1 MSWSGKLKCF
11 GKNNRG
17 QLGYGDTQNRG
28 DDADEMGD
36 NLDYVDLGSGFN
48 VSALA
53 TADLGSHMC
62 AADQVMIHVF
72 DFGMPTPVSLL
83 YFVVSFSITAAHS
96 NDDGN
101 VGAETSMFSYGPY
114 KIIL

>member
-17 QLGYGDTQNRG
+17 QLGYGDTENRG

-53 TADLGSHMC
+53 VENQMGVHLC
-62 AADQVMIHVF
+62 AADQVEFHDRENFNELTGVRSRVLEIE
-72 DFGMPTPVSLL
+72 
-83 YFVVSFSITAAHS
+83 A
-96 NDDGN
+96 
-101 VGAETSMFSYGPY
+101 
-114 KIIL
+114 